1 MKKIALSCLL
11 FLSACSSPPEPP
23 QVDWEGN
30 PENMNSKLMD
40 WEPTFAVIKADKV
53 NSSWTKVIRNFYP
66 ENRLYSDDVFYA
78 VAHSDSVIVE
88 SSHGDDF
95 FTAKNWLRSNG
106 AYGVIRYRY
115 KADSFGVKKV
125 SVYLQRGIANYE
137 NK

>member
-1 MKKIALSCLL
+1 MKKVAFTCLL

-23 QVDWEGN
+23 QVDWEKN
-30 PENMNSKLMD
+30 PQTMNSALMD
-40 WEPTFAVIKADKV
+40 WEPTFTVVKADKV
-53 NSSWTKVIRNFYP
+53 NSSWTKVIRNFSP
-66 ENRLYSDDVFYA
+66 ENRLYSDEIFYA

-88 SSHGDDF
+88 SSRGDDF

-115 KADSFGVKKV
+115 KSDSFGVKKV
-125 SVYLQRGIANYE
+125 SVYLQRGITYYE